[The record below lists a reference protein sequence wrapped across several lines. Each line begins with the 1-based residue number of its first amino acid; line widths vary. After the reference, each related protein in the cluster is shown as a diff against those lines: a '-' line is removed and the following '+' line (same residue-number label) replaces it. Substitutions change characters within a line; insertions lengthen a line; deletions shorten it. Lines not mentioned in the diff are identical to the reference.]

1 MSNYSPGDIILVRYP
16 FTDLSGFKI
25 RPAVIIGAKHP
36 SSDVFLV
43 PLTSQ
48 TASLMPGEFVLNDWQ
63 SAGLNVKSAVKRG
76 IFTMEESLIIK
87 WVGHISLTDANK
99 LNSTVKFWLGF

>member
-1 MSNYSPGDIILVRYP
+1 MSNYSPGNIILVRYP

-76 IFTMEESLIIK
+76 IFTMEENLVIK
-87 WVGHISLTDANK
+87 QVGRISLSDSARLNASLK
-99 LNSTVKFWLGF
+99 LWLGL